1 MKFQVSKFT
10 QSNNIN
16 EELTI
21 YKKRR
26 NSVNQVAICPF
37 FFLGWDLLVLEDLRM
52 NYGKICGEK
61 KMAINHIEIY
71 AHKCNLWDFL
81 TFLHQAH
88 FWRQKR
94 WWSLRNENLR
104 FLLATQLCWRFQ
116 FSFFEISYLPLKSL
130 FSVHLRLH
138 FAENLA
144 TKTGT
149 KKWYCVCSI
158 FREIGE
164 SYKGIDFVWQK
175 KH

>member
-1 MKFQVSKFT
+1 MKFQASKFT

-37 FFLGWDLLVLEDLRM
+37 FFLGLRSFGVGGFK
-52 NYGKICGEK
+52 NELWKNLWRK
-61 KMAINHIEIY
+61 KLAINHIEIY

-88 FWRQKR
+88 FRRQKR

-116 FSFFEISYLPLKSL
+116 FSFFEMSYLPLKSL

-138 FAENLA
+138 FAKNLA
-144 TKTGT
+144 TKTGS

-175 KH
+175 NH

>member
-1 MKFQVSKFT
+1 MS
-10 QSNNIN
+10 I
-16 EELTI
+16 
-21 YKKRR
+21 
-26 NSVNQVAICPF
+26 
-37 FFLGWDLLVLEDLRM
+37 FFLGLKSFGVGGLKNELWKNLWR
-52 NYGKICGEK
+52 K
-61 KMAINHIEIY
+61 KLAINHVEIY

-164 SYKGIDFVWQK
+164 SYKGIDLVWQK
-175 KH
+175 QH